1 MKIILS
7 PAKKLKINKK
17 VTSKKMSFDFHNEST
32 MLISILKSMSKDD
45 FQSMMGLSENLS
57 NLNWLRFQNWSY
69 ENLDTYQAIN
79 MFDGD
84 VYKGLKAEE
93 FTKNDMKFAQS
104 HLRILSG
111 LYGILRPLDIILP
124 YRLEMGTKIVSSR
137 GKNLYDFWGFQL
149 RNHFI
154 SQMKKD
160 ECLINLASNEYSKVL
175 YLDELPRTV
184 ITPIF
189 KDYKN
194 GNLKIISFYA
204 KKARGEM
211 ANFIIKNQ
219 LTNAN
224 ELKLFNNNGYVFS
237 HEENSQIIF
246 TR

>member
-111 LYGILRPLDIILP
+111 LYGILRPLDVILP

-154 SQMKKD
+154 SQMKKLL
-160 ECLINLASNEYSKVL
+160 ESYC
-175 YLDELPRTV
+175 
-184 ITPIF
+184 
-189 KDYKN
+189 
-194 GNLKIISFYA
+194 
-204 KKARGEM
+204 
-211 ANFIIKNQ
+211 
-219 LTNAN
+219 
-224 ELKLFNNNGYVFS
+224 
-237 HEENSQIIF
+237 H
-246 TR
+246 